1 MCLDLRQK
9 KQSNKETVHL
19 MEPPAKILSRFVEI
33 WTLKGVGERRGTQ
46 GCLSPFSFP
55 PPLPSPFPFSSFSLS
70 VSSSLPFS
78 PFSLP
83 SLSLPPPFHP
93 SPSSL
98 LHLPPIFSFLPPP
111 FLLHLPSFSLSSP
124 FSLAPIFCP
133 LPLAPCTPG
142 GERQTAII
150 PIVGLV
156 VLGDRVD
163 NQTKSYYTTLD
174 PDLRNFILG
183 VVGSGGSSFEVAK
196 PE

>member
-1 MCLDLRQK
+1 MSLFTFPHFRVSGEIWYNKLQINLSEKETFWMKMCLDLRQK

-83 SLSLPPPFHP
+83 SLSLPPTF
-93 SPSSL
+93 
-98 LHLPPIFSFLPPP
+98 
-111 FLLHLPSFSLSSP
+111 SP
-124 FSLAPIFCP
+124 FSLQLTPSSSHFLLSPSPFSPSPFP
-133 LPLAPCTPG
+133 LSPLVPLSPSPPFSALSLSPPVPLA
-142 GERQTAII
+142 ERGKLQLFRL
-150 PIVGLV
+150 LV
-156 VLGDRVD
+156 W
-163 NQTKSYYTTLD
+163 
-174 PDLRNFILG
+174 
-183 VVGSGGSSFEVAK
+183 
-196 PE
+196 